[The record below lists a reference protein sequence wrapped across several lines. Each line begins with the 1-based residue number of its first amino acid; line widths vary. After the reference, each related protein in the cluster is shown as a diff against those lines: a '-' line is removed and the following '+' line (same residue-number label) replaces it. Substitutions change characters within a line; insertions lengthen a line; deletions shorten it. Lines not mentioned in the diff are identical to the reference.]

1 MVILTRKYICFRPL
15 YFKDREIKQIILFN
29 EKEKYIIPHGWIE
42 DEQTRKDVKE
52 MEFKELTTKRKADF
66 SIKKSYL
73 ANFENYEGC
82 KVLTLFIYVPAFQKK
97 DAKNQKFTQ
106 DIYVYNV
113 LTFPFNGK
121 YITVKLFDQIKKTD
135 LGQKIEE
142 LKKELESINIKI
154 DSYTLEKLLK
164 NYNVEKK

>member
-1 MVILTRKYICFRPL
+1 MVILARKYICFRPL

-42 DEQTRKDVKE
+42 DESTGDVKE
-52 MEFKELTTKRKADF
+52 MEFKELTVKRKVDF
-66 SIKKSYL
+66 SLKKSYL
-73 ANFENYEGC
+73 ANFENYEGD
-82 KVLTLFIYVPAFQKK
+82 KVLTLFIYIPSFQKK
-97 DAKNQKFTQ
+97 DIENQKFTQ

-113 LTFPFNGK
+113 LNFPFNGK
-121 YITVKLFDQIKKTD
+121 DITVKLFDQIKKTD

-142 LKKELESINIKI
+142 LKKELELINIKI
-154 DSYTLEKLLK
+154 DSYTLEKLLE

>member
-1 MVILTRKYICFRPL
+1 MVILTRKYICLRSL

-29 EKEKYIIPHGWIE
+29 EKEKYIIPHGWIK

-97 DAKNQKFTQ
+97 RYRKPEIYAK
-106 DIYVYNV
+106 Y
-113 LTFPFNGK
+113 LC
-121 YITVKLFDQIKKTD
+121 L
-135 LGQKIEE
+135 
-142 LKKELESINIKI
+142 
-154 DSYTLEKLLK
+154 
-164 NYNVEKK
+164 

>member
-29 EKEKYIIPHGWIE
+29 EKEKYIIPYGWIE

-82 KVLTLFIYVPAFQKK
+82 KVLTLFIYIPNFGK
-97 DAKNQKFTQ
+97 DIKRENMGQNVY
-106 DIYVYNV
+106 IYN
-113 LTFPFNGK
+113 LLSFDLNGK
-121 YITVKLFDQIKKTD
+121 KIVVKIFDHMEKTD
-135 LGQKIEE
+135 FGRKIEE
-142 LKKELESINIKI
+142 LKKEMESKNINI
-154 DSYTLEKLLK
+154 DSYTLEKILTE
-164 NYNVEKK
+164 YEVIKK

>member
-29 EKEKYIIPHGWIE
+29 EKEKYIIPRGWIE

-82 KVLTLFIYVPAFQKK
+82 KVLTLFIYVPSFQKK
-97 DAKNQKFTQ
+97 DIENRKFTQ
-106 DIYVYNV
+106 NIYVYNV

-142 LKKELESINIKI
+142 LKSNKDIVLKKN
-154 DSYTLEKLLK
+154 EK
-164 NYNVEKK
+164 YN

>member
-1 MVILTRKYICFRPL
+1 MVILARKYICFRPL

-29 EKEKYIIPHGWIE
+29 EKEKYIIPRGWIE
-42 DEQTRKDVKE
+42 DESTGDVKE
-52 MEFKELTTKRKADF
+52 MEFKELTVKRKVDF

-82 KVLTLFIYVPAFQKK
+82 KVLTLFIYVPSFQKK
-97 DAKNQKFTQ
+97 DIENQKFTQ

-113 LTFPFNGK
+113 LTFTFNGK
-121 YITVKLFDQIKKTD
+121 DITVKLFDQIKKTD

-142 LKKELESINIKI
+142 LKKELELINIKI
-154 DSYTLEKLLK
+154 DSYTLEKLLE